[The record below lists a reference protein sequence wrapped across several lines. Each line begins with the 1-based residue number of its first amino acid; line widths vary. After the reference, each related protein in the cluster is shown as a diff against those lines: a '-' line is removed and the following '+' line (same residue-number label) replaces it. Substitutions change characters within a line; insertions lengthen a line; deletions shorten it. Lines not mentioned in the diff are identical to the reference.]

1 MGLKPAKRDG
11 WPQFLVVAVAGA
23 GVIYIA
29 STLSMDPIPKTAAM
43 AIVGIVVVVAYEY
56 FIGWG

>member
-1 MGLKPAKRDG
+1 MRSESRKDNWLRFLLVAALGLLG
-11 WPQFLVVAVAGA
+11 
-23 GVIYIA
+23 IYYT
-29 STLSMDPIPKTAAM
+29 STLGINTIHQTAAM